1 MRQDVAGNVEL
12 TERAGPLHVGSDAS
26 FGLSE
31 QSEANLV
38 PSPRVGDDDDRP
50 DEITNGK
57 EAAKSQPH
65 SGQLNASAA
74 TRTQVD
80 SAAIARNAPPACRA
94 SAPRALAHPDSLS
107 PHDVTACRC

>member
-57 EAAKSQPH
+57 EGGQITTTFGSIECVRCNSYASRLSSDRSQ
-65 SGQLNASAA
+65 
-74 TRTQVD
+74 
-80 SAAIARNAPPACRA
+80 CE
-94 SAPRALAHPDSLS
+94 
-107 PHDVTACRC
+107 